1 MPGGEALTFVEIPG
15 LAMRG
20 QGLLQPD
27 PCNAGRSRG
36 IERTAAEIKAEL
48 RKPQLHQPVLV
59 ETAMGQPT
67 LALLAALDTACNS
80 VEDPARA
87 AAELFQ
93 THPDYAIIIS
103 FPGLADSTGVRVFAE
118 IGDDRA
124 RFADARALRP
134 TTDRL
139 PSPGLGAIPDGH
151 APAYQQQPARGRRL
165 DVGVL
170 GRLQL

>member
-1 MPGGEALTFVEIPG
+1 
-15 LAMRG
+15 
-20 QGLLQPD
+20 
-27 PCNAGRSRG
+27 
-36 IERTAAEIKAEL
+36 
-48 RKPQLHQPVLV
+48 LHQPVLV
-59 ETAMGQPT
+59 ETAMGQST
-67 LALLAALDTACNS
+67 RALLAALDTAHNS
-80 VEDPARA
+80 VEDVGRA

-151 APAYQQQPARGRRL
+151 APAYQQQPAPPQPQGGGRSRPP
-165 DVGVL
+165 
-170 GRLQL
+170 QLIPRTPH

>member
-1 MPGGEALTFVEIPG
+1 VTRIAAAL
-15 LAMRG
+15 RR
-20 QGLLQPD
+20 
-27 PCNAGRSRG
+27 AGRSRG
-36 IERTAAEIKAEL
+36 IDRTAAEIKAEL

-59 ETAMGQPT
+59 ETAMGQST
-67 LALLAALDTACNS
+67 RALLAALDTACNS
-80 VEDPARA
+80 IEDPARA

-151 APAYQQQPARGRRL
+151 APHINNNRLADVGWMSAFSAAPNCDPAR
-165 DVGVL
+165 
-170 GRLQL
+170 